1 MKEDLTCT
9 YVDTY
14 KRKLYDIHK
23 IDWGHTLLLQP
34 LKLAHYITSPLLPK
48 VGYLLSAKVFTLTI
62 SKHILLCGC
71 TTATQST
78 Q

>member
-1 MKEDLTCT
+1 MKDDLTCT

-23 IDWGHTLLLQP
+23 IDWGTLY
-34 LKLAHYITSPLLPK
+34 KLAHYITSPLLPK
-48 VGYLLSAKVFTLTI
+48 VGYLLSAKVFTLAI

-71 TTATQST
+71 KTATQSA
-78 Q
+78 